1 MHINYQNILR
11 CSLKNL
17 LFCFSQ
23 SMMQRRNIAQ
33 YNVVCVSVT
42 DTFCFYSQLSLID
55 QSCKVAMLSSITLQ
69 TSQGSAMQTKSV

>member
-55 QSCKVAMLSSITLQ
+55 QSCCLSSITLQ